1 MGSQRIRHNLVTE
14 HQQIVDSLCCKAK
27 TNTTLKSNYTPIK
40 NNNNN
45 NNNTGLLQDTK
56 DTRHQASHVRGLD
69 LQASLLKSLLLD
81 TFHYYHHDQVTKDL
95 K

>member
-14 HQQIVDSLCCKAK
+14 QQQIVDSLCCKAK
-27 TNTTLKSNYTPIK
+27 TNTTQKSNYTPIK
-40 NNNNN
+40 NNNN
-45 NNNTGLLQDTK
+45 TGLLQDAK
-56 DTRHQASHVRGLD
+56 DTKHQASHVRGLD